1 MTANRRMLDTNTVSH
16 LIRQH
21 PAVTRRVVE
30 TPMAI
35 LCVSVITEAELLFG
49 LARRPKATKLH
60 QVVRELL
67 RRIDVLTWDRSTAE
81 IYGPLRAGLAAVG
94 RTMGPL
100 DLLIAAHAIATGS
113 ILVSNDQAFRMI
125 AGLAVEDWTIP
136 SPATQSE
143 KP

>member
-1 MTANRRMLDTNTVSH
+1 MTSNRRMLDTNTVSH

-30 TPMAI
+30 TPMAT
-35 LCVSVITEAELLFG
+35 LCISVITEAELLFG
-49 LARRPKATKLH
+49 LAKRPKATALH

-67 RRIDVLTWDRSTAE
+67 RRIDVLAWDSATAT
-81 IYGPLRAGLAAVG
+81 IYGPLRAGLAAIG
-94 RTMGPL
+94 KTMGPL

-113 ILVSNDQAFRMI
+113 VLVTNDQAFLTI
-125 AGLAVEDWTIP
+125 NGLAVEDWTIP